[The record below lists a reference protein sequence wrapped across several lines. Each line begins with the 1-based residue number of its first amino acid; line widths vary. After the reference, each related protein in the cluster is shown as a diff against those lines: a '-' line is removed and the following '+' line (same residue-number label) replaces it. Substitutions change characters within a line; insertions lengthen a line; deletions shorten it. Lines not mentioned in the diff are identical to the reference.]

1 MLTAVLIGFSSC
13 DSDDSVSDMFEE
25 ANGGDVAQ
33 NLIAQVTVESN
44 DPTEADR
51 NITVNYASD
60 NSVTSVND
68 GVDTAIFSYE
78 GGALSQV
85 TGSGDALN
93 IMELYEAPLDAF
105 EIGEVL
111 SYDSNNNPSLL
122 SLVEEEFDGT
132 LTFYEAT
139 ITYDSEP
146 NPTFYTLQAAG
157 IIEVLDQTELSF
169 SMIPD
174 PAEIVLARML
184 YPLNNPNGMVI
195 RDESGAVVVT
205 MSINHVYNDDD
216 YPTSSTVT
224 IDSTDDGA
232 SAYVLTYTYR

>member
-1 MLTAVLIGFSSC
+1 M
-13 DSDDSVSDMFEE
+13 
-25 ANGGDVAQ
+25 
-33 NLIAQVTVESN
+33 
-44 DPTEADR
+44 
-51 NITVNYASD
+51 
-60 NSVTSVND
+60 
-68 GVDTAIFSYE
+68 
-78 GGALSQV
+78 
-85 TGSGDALN
+85 
-93 IMELYEAPLDAF
+93 DAF

-111 SYDSNNNPSLL
+111 SYDSNNNPSVL